1 MGLVGDLRAAGET
14 NAVRAR
20 DGRVPPREMFPLAFS
35 RLDLEMELPL
45 LVMTGWAPHASQQQP
60 ARPGSADAR
69 LADALGV
76 PERPAGERPG

>member
-1 MGLVGDLRAAGET
+1 
-14 NAVRAR
+14 
-20 DGRVPPREMFPLAFS
+20 MFPLAFS